1 MQYRIVGWLQT
12 VQKVRSD
19 KLFLVLK
26 SQGTMTSAH
35 ALYWEGIVL
44 ARVQESWNQ
53 DDVKRYQF
61 IVDFFKSRAEYAPST
76 FRHKAIFLEGRSA
89 MRGLLIFSRSTLPSA
104 WARRRIELHRK
115 CNQVGQRVL
124 HVSRNIFAGV
134 ILSLQDAAIFSER
147 LAELYFSVGRERFAH
162 AYLLEALEMWNAMA
176 VDLKVRHLRER
187 YPDILGD
194 VVLPDNKILSPPDS
208 SRESHLEPSS
218 MQTPSSG
225 FIEATSHIVSS
236 SATNPSRGESA
247 RGIHLF

>member
-1 MQYRIVGWLQT
+1 
-12 VQKVRSD
+12 
-19 KLFLVLK
+19 
-26 SQGTMTSAH
+26 
-35 ALYWEGIVL
+35 
-44 ARVQESWNQ
+44 
-53 DDVKRYQF
+53 
-61 IVDFFKSRAEYAPST
+61 
-76 FRHKAIFLEGRSA
+76 
-89 MRGLLIFSRSTLPSA
+89 
-104 WARRRIELHRK
+104 
-115 CNQVGQRVL
+115 
-124 HVSRNIFAGV
+124 
-134 ILSLQDAAIFSER
+134 
-147 LAELYFSVGRERFAH
+147 
-162 AYLLEALEMWNAMA
+162 MA